1 MKKREKSS
9 IIRERLKLS
18 NDHHQQYIHCVKSIQ
33 VWNFFWSVFSC
44 IQSEYR
50 KIPTRSSAFGH
61 FSRSDSLNYHHYF
74 LRKFLNWLS
83 LVNPFPVSVPIWK
96 YQKTFGFLVFSG
108 GYFQGVKNG
117 NIGQKWLN
125 IQRSNETPDLL
136 RLFFVRNT
144 ICDEILQFYSTN
156 NLNEFF
162 QNNSRNRR
170 GCWPI
175 YDVNKWNLMT
185 CFVAQN

>member
-74 LRKFLNWLS
+74 LRKFLNYLS
-83 LVNPFPVSVPIWK
+83 LVNPFPVSVPILYSLKIPENLWF
-96 YQKTFGFLVFSG
+96 FGIFRGLFSG
-108 GYFQGVKNG
+108 GK
-117 NIGQKWLN
+117 KW
-125 IQRSNETPDLL
+125 
-136 RLFFVRNT
+136 
-144 ICDEILQFYSTN
+144 
-156 NLNEFF
+156 
-162 QNNSRNRR
+162 
-170 GCWPI
+170 
-175 YDVNKWNLMT
+175 
-185 CFVAQN
+185 